1 LFGFPPDARRMGS
14 LAPPAWANA
23 VARLS
28 PALAILGIAI
38 NDVRVGDLGAD
49 LSGALTMDVVWFMAR
64 SAMVLAWLDW
74 DRVSRL
80 DSTRALPVMP
90 LCREVTEMATRRLA
104 MGKGLDARVA
114 ASWQRVLCQALS
126 DNRDDTPF
134 NRGIIAE
141 MEQEAADPESWPPSP
156 PRTPESAGS
165 WEQDRDEALA
175 YRTRDEAAAEESS
188 SSPSL

>member
-1 LFGFPPDARRMGS
+1 MVHGPKCHGFVVVGLGPHV
-14 LAPPAWANA
+14 PAGLYP
-23 VARLS
+23 RLT
-28 PALAILGIAI
+28 
-38 NDVRVGDLGAD
+38 GDTLV
-49 LSGALTMDVVWFMAR
+49 SGGHRD
-64 SAMVLAWLDW
+64 
-74 DRVSRL
+74 
-80 DSTRALPVMP
+80 
-90 LCREVTEMATRRLA
+90 
-104 MGKGLDARVA
+104 GKGLDARVA

-126 DNRDDTPF
+126 NNKDDTPF